1 MKKFQIFVSILIV
14 TFFLFTYTSD
24 SIIKANDSTYYEA
37 TVNKSYFL
45 ESGTSFI
52 WEDDFLDE
60 SKIDN
65 QISYNYELDK
75 NQGIVYMIDT
85 YEAWYNSDFTRMK
98 IIDVYNSG
106 SQTFTDYVLDMVVNY
121 DSDMQNDFE
130 DLRFTDNEGN
140 NLYYWIGETILS
152 EQTNALVRLTEV
164 SPGHNSIY
172 MFYGNPAAE
181 DESNFDMIFIW
192 DDRTNPDVMI
202 SYKNYLEGAWDS
214 DVEFGYNRF
223 LVSWEERLGPEDL
236 PSNIERSIFSCIHG
250 RTYNEEGGD
259 PEPSGDADI
268 AITPSGS
275 VDYHAQNPST
285 AFGDIENTFL
295 VVWEE
300 NPATILDR
308 FEVDI
313 KAAFVTL
320 NGEVLNRFTI
330 CDAQSLQADP
340 CVSYD
345 SYSNR
350 FFIVWEDARD
360 STNNYDIYG
369 RIYNSN
375 GNPVSSDFQVAA
387 GANCQDEPWVCSDGN
402 GNFMVVYE
410 DGLNPELGP
419 FDLKAQK
426 FDSDGNKVGSTIDIA
441 MSSSSQDHIFP
452 SINYC
457 EQTER
462 YCVVWN
468 DADLS
473 SGQYR
478 GNIWGKILDKYGNTI
493 FDTFLVQ
500 SGYQYIR
507 ADVVSYLDT
516 MFFISY
522 DGASDLW
529 GKLISSNGEFQT
541 NVHMLS
547 DGSSQNVDWNNLAV
561 ANGKIMAV
569 WEDERDQSS
578 EYADAFGSVWHIYH
592 NTGSPDVSY
601 NFGDE
606 ILMITE
612 AVIFSKVIAPEGFS
626 EWEEFHSN
634 YEMPIGNIRFDI
646 LNEQGTQILI
656 DNINPGRDISS
667 ISQDR
672 IRLKATFTR
681 SIPEDTPLID
691 LWGVSY
697 IGSDYDPPWTVYE
710 INPSN
715 PDGNNGWYTI
725 SVELSFTAHDDV
737 SPSED
742 IITYYKINDG
752 NMKIYD
758 QNNKPRISTEK
769 PDNKIEFWSVD
780 NAENEES
787 PHNFVNDIKIDKTKP
802 TVTIEKPEWGIIQS
816 GITEVV
822 ATVYESISGSGIEKV
837 EIWFN
842 GGRAVEF
849 QNQNSYSWSF
859 ESEKW
864 QQYDIEVRAYDY
876 AGNYGNSYVSVRCSK
891 PLDINRFNILKN
903 LFESFPFLLEYVRN
917 LI

>member
-1 MKKFQIFVSILIV
+1 MKKIQIFFTMLIIS
-14 TFFLFTYTSD
+14 FFIFSYSYD
-24 SIIKANDSTYYEA
+24 SITKANDSVYQKI
-37 TVNKSYFL
+37 TVNNNSFFLKSG
-45 ESGTSFI
+45 SSFI

-60 SKIDN
+60 SKIDKL
-65 QISYNYELDK
+65 ISYNYELDK
-75 NQGIVYMIDT
+75 NQGIVYMVDT
-85 YEAWYNSDFTRMK
+85 YEAWYNTDFTRMK
-98 IIDVYNSG
+98 IIDIYNSG
-106 SQTFTDYVLDMVVNY
+106 SQTFTDYVLDMVIYY

-130 DLRFTDNEGN
+130 DLRFTDSEGN
-140 NLYYWIGETILS
+140 SLYYWIGETIIG
-152 EQTNALVRLTEV
+152 EQTNALVRLLEV

-172 MFYGNPAAE
+172 MFYGNPNAE
-181 DESNFDMIFIW
+181 DESDFDMIFIW
-192 DDRTNPDVMI
+192 DDRTNPDIMI

-214 DVEFGYNRF
+214 DVEFGDNRF
-223 LVSWEERLGPEDL
+223 LVAWEERLGPEDL
-236 PSNIERSIFSCIHG
+236 PINMERSIFSCIHG

-259 PEPSGDADI
+259 PYPSGDADI
-268 AITPSGS
+268 AISPSGS
-275 VDYHAQNPST
+275 TNYHAQNPSIV
-285 AFGDIENTFL
+285 FGDKNKEFF

-320 NGEVLNRFTI
+320 NGVVSNRFTI

-340 CVSYD
+340 CVTYD

-360 STNNYDIYG
+360 STNNYDVYG

-375 GNPVSSDFQVAA
+375 GIPVTSDFQVAA
-387 GANCQDEPWVCSDGN
+387 GANCQDEPWVCSDQN

-452 SINYC
+452 SVNYC

-462 YCVVWN
+462 YCIVWN

-493 FDTFLVQ
+493 YDTFLVQ

-507 ADVVSYLDT
+507 TDVIPYLDT

-541 NVHMLS
+541 DVHMLS

-561 ANGKIMAV
+561 SNGKIMAV
-569 WEDERDQSS
+569 WEDERDQGS
-578 EYADAFGSVWHIYH
+578 EYADTFGSVWHIYH
-592 NTGSPDVSY
+592 NTGSPDISY

-606 ILMITE
+606 NLMITE
-612 AVIFSKVIAPEGFS
+612 AVVISKVIAPEGFS
-626 EWEEFHSN
+626 EWEEFHAS

-646 LNEQGTQILI
+646 LNEQGTQVLM

-667 ISQDR
+667 ISQDK

-681 SIPEDTPLID
+681 STPEDTPLID

-697 IGSDYDPPWTVYE
+697 VGSDYDPPWTNYE
-710 INPSN
+710 INPSV
-715 PDGNNGWYTI
+715 PDGNNDWYTV
-725 SVELSFTAHDDV
+725 SVEFIFTSHDDV
-737 SPSED
+737 SLSED

-752 NMKIYD
+752 NTKIYD
-758 QNNKPRISTEK
+758 INNKPRISTENL
-769 PDNKIEFWSVD
+769 DNKIEFWSVD
-780 NAENEES
+780 AAENEEI
-787 PHNFVNDIKIDKTKP
+787 PHNIVNDIKIDKTKP
-802 TVTIEKPEWGIIQS
+802 TVTIEKPEWGIIKS
-816 GITEVV
+816 GLTEVLV
-822 ATVYESISGSGIEKV
+822 TVYESNLGSGID
-837 EIWFN
+837 
-842 GGRAVEF
+842 
-849 QNQNSYSWSF
+849 F

-864 QQYDIEVRAYDY
+864 QQYDIEVRAYDN

-891 PLDINRFNILKN
+891 SKSIDVDQFYLLKN
-903 LFESFPFLLEYVRN
+903 LYELLPFLLDY
-917 LI
+917 LKI